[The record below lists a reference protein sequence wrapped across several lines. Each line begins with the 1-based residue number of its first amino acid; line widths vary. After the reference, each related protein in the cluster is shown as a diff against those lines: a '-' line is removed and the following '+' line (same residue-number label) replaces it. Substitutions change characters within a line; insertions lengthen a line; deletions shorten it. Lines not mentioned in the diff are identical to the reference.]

1 MEKLATFFGDQE
13 TNLWDGIGL
22 GGSQKGELAFLKKM
36 GYDYESRDV
45 KLLNVSP
52 LETT

>member
-1 MEKLATFFGDQE
+1 M
-13 TNLWDGIGL
+13 WDGIGL

-45 KLLNVSP
+45 KLLLNVSP
-52 LETT
+52 LETS